1 MRLEHLMTRD
11 LPSVSPGD
19 GLRDAARLMVGAH
32 VKALPVCDGDRLA
45 GIITD
50 WDIAAAFAGE
60 DEPERLQ
67 VSDAMTE
74 VVLAAPPDATLSEA
88 SELMGEHRLH
98 HLCVSEEGRYLGM
111 LHLDVEWA
119 QLGGQD
125 VQAPMATFMARV

>member
-11 LPSVSPGD
+11 LPSVTPD
-19 GLRDAARLMVGAH
+19 FGLRDAARLMVDSR
-32 VKALPVCDGDRLA
+32 VKALPVCDGGRLT
-45 GIITD
+45 GILTD
-50 WDIAAAFAGE
+50 WDITEAFARDGE
-60 DEPERLQ
+60 VERLQ
-67 VSDAMTE
+67 VADAMTHE
-74 VVLAAPPDATLSEA
+74 VLAAPPDATLSEA

-125 VQAPMATFMARV
+125 VQAPMATFMAKV

>member
-11 LPSVSPGD
+11 LPSVSSGD
-19 GLRDAARLMVGAH
+19 GLRDAARVMVEAR
-32 VKALPVCDGDRLA
+32 VKALPVCEGERLV
-45 GIITD
+45 GILTD

-60 DEPERLQ
+60 GELDRLR
-67 VSDAMTE
+67 VADAMTE
-74 VVLAAPPDATLSEA
+74 DVLAAPPDATLNEA

-119 QLGGQD
+119 QLGGQG